1 MVLTPG
7 ELPLLVDR
15 YAAYML
21 MERGLSENTRQGYID
36 DVNKLLNYL
45 SDNNM
50 RLDQVTIEHLRWM
63 VGDLHDMGIA
73 PTSQARILSGIRS
86 FFRYLKLEQ
95 IIPENPALLLESP
108 RTGRHLPQVL
118 TIDEIDAMIAAIDM
132 SKPEGQRN
140 RAIVET
146 LYSCGLRVSELV
158 NLTLNSIYV
167 DEEYIQVTGKGDKTR
182 IVPIAQSALTEIRY
196 YLPQRSLAPI
206 KPGEEGIVFLN
217 NRGHRLTRVMVFYI
231 IRRLAASAGI
241 KKTISPHTLRH
252 SFATH
257 LLEGGAN
264 LRSIQQMLGHES
276 IATTEIYLHL
286 DRTHLRDQILRFHP
300 RNNR

>member
-1 MVLTPG
+1 
-7 ELPLLVDR
+7 
-15 YAAYML
+15 

-45 SDNNM
+45 SDNNL

-86 FFRYLKLEQ
+86 FFRFLKLEQ

-132 SKPEGQRN
+132 DKPEGQRN

-158 NLTLNSIYV
+158 NLTINSIYV

-182 IVPIAQSALTEIRY
+182 IVPIAQSALTEIRD
-196 YLPQRSLAPI
+196 YLPQRSLTPI

-231 IRRLAASAGI
+231 IKRLASLAGI
-241 KKTISPHTLRH
+241 RKSISPHTLRH

>member
-1 MVLTPG
+1 MVLTPE
-7 ELPLLVDR
+7 ELPPLVDR

-45 SDNNM
+45 SDNNL

-86 FFRYLKLEQ
+86 FFRFLKLEQ

-132 SKPEGQRN
+132 DKPEGQRN

-158 NLTLNSIYV
+158 NLTINSIYV

-182 IVPIAQSALTEIRY
+182 IVPIAQSALTEIRD
-196 YLPQRSLAPI
+196 YLPQRSLTPI

-231 IRRLAASAGI
+231 IKRLASLAGI
-241 KKTISPHTLRH
+241 KKSISPHTLRH

>member
-1 MVLTPG
+1 MVLTPE
-7 ELPLLVDR
+7 ELPPLVDR

-45 SDNNM
+45 SDNNL

-86 FFRYLKLEQ
+86 FFRFLKLEQ

-132 SKPEGQRN
+132 DKPEGQRN

-158 NLTLNSIYV
+158 NLTINSIYV

-182 IVPIAQSALTEIRY
+182 IVPIAQSALTEIRD
-196 YLPQRSLAPI
+196 YLPQRSLTPI

-231 IRRLAASAGI
+231 IKRLASLAGI
-241 KKTISPHTLRH
+241 RKSISPHTLRH